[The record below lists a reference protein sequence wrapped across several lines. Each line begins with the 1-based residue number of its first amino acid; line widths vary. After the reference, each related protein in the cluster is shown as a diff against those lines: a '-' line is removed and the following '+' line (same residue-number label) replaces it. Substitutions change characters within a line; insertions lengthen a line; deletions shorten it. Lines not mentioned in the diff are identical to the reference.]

1 VAAVWQVWQRGRC
14 DDGIDRISA
23 VILVPN
29 SGVAV
34 AVGGGRWGNCDDGID
49 RISAVILV
57 PNRDVWQ
64 QCGSGSGRWQL
75 EVGGVAQVDR

>member
-29 SGVAV
+29 SGV
-34 AVGGGRWGNCDDGID
+34 
-49 RISAVILV
+49 
-57 PNRDVWQ
+57 WQ
-64 QCGSGSGRWQL
+64 QCGSGSGSWQL
-75 EVGGVAQVDR
+75 EVGGVAQVDRSDQCGHFDTR